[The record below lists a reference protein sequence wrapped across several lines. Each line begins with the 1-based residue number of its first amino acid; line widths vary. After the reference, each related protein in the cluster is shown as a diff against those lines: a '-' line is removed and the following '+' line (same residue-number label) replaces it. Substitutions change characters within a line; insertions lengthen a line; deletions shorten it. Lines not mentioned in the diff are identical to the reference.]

1 MTDAPAPRRIPDA
14 TGRTRAILDLAIR
27 LAMLQ
32 LGSGAGAADATGTMT
47 GVCRAYGLRGTDAD
61 VTHTLVTLTWT
72 NLATD
77 ESLTRRHVLPRR
89 GLDYHRLAA
98 AADLYDQI
106 TSRRI
111 DLVTARRRLARVTA
125 GKALVRPTLRRVG
138 WGLVG
143 AGAAILLG
151 GDALVAVVAAAAAFL
166 LDTLTSTLAARGVP
180 LLFQTL
186 IGGMIGPIAAVLVHL
201 VSPAASASLIV
212 VATIVVLLAGVT
224 VFGGVQDILTAF
236 YITGIA
242 RLTEG
247 VVATT
252 GLAAGVIA
260 TSAVLGRVS
269 APLPVSGHEA
279 LPAAS
284 PLVGGVA
291 AVVMVFGFA
300 LGAQLPWRAL
310 WCVCVLGVVAELAFL
325 GCTAAAIPEVGA
337 SAIAAV
343 AVGMIASTL
352 TRLVRVPVLALIVSA
367 VVPLLPGLLLFN
379 GMMQVAQSSVG
390 GLMDVIRAA
399 AVAGAL
405 AAGAIFGHYLVRLIR
420 GQSRVLR
427 LGKL

>member
-1 MTDAPAPRRIPDA
+1 MTDAPTPRRIPDA
-14 TGRTRAILDLAIR
+14 TGRTRAVLDLAIR

-32 LGSGAGAADATGTMT
+32 LGSGAGAADATATMT
-47 GVCRAYGLRGTDAD
+47 RVCRAYGLRGTDAD

-72 NLATD
+72 NPATD

-106 TSRRI
+106 TGHGL
-111 DLVTARRRLARVTA
+111 DLVTARRRLARVTK
-125 GKALVRPTLRRVG
+125 GTPLVRPMVRRIG

-143 AGAAILLG
+143 AGAAVLLG

-166 LDTLTSTLAARGVP
+166 LDALTSALAARGVP
-180 LLFQTL
+180 LLYQTL
-186 IGGMIGPIAAVLVHL
+186 LGGMIGPIAAMLVHL
-201 VSPAASASLIV
+201 VSPGASATLVV

-260 TSAVLGRVS
+260 TSALLGRLG
-269 APLPVSGHEA
+269 APFTVDVHA
-279 LPAAS
+279 TLPAAS
-284 PLVGGVA
+284 PLVGSA
-291 AVVMVFGFA
+291 AAIVMVCGFA

-310 WCVCVLGVVAELAFL
+310 WCVCVLGVVAELVFL
-325 GCTAAAIPEVGA
+325 GCTAAAIPEVA
-337 SAIAAV
+337 SSAIAAV

-352 TRLVRVPVLALIVSA
+352 TRVVRVPVLALIVSA
-367 VVPLLPGLLLFN
+367 VVPLLPGLLLFD
-379 GMMQVAQSSVG
+379 GMMQLAQASMG
-390 GLMDVIRAA
+390 GLMGVIRAA

-427 LGKL
+427 LGRL